1 MPWTRLKPRINQGIR
16 NQRYQY
22 LNKRTIGQ
30 ATEEMACN
38 FLISRGGR
46 ILEKNYR
53 CKQGEID
60 IIAADGR
67 YICFI
72 EVKYRQN
79 NRYGEPSE
87 ALTAS
92 KIQHICK
99 VSKFYLYSK
108 YKSYDLPVRYD
119 VIAISPEEKMLTFKW
134 IKNAFDCQ

>member
-1 MPWTRLKPRINQGIR
+1 M
-16 NQRYQY
+16 
-22 LNKRTIGQ
+22 NKRTIGGD
-30 ATEEMACN
+30 TESLACR
-38 FLISRGGR
+38 FLISQGAT

-60 IIAADGR
+60 IIASDGR

-72 EVKYRQN
+72 EVKYRKDD
-79 NRYGEPSE
+79 RYGEPQE
-87 ALTAS
+87 AVSGS
-92 KIQHICK
+92 KIAHICK

-119 VIAISPEEKMLTFKW
+119 VIAISPDDKMLTFKW